1 MPAVEY
7 AYDGFGRLVARDD
20 GGGPTYQLVG
30 VDGHRLVDVD
40 ATGRVVASYLWLG
53 EQCVG
58 RVDGPLGGPLAASFH
73 RDPIGRPLGWVDG
86 AGRLHDDDG
95 GDAFGFGATLAW
107 DRPGL
112 AGLFGDP
119 ATGLVH
125 AGTRWLDP
133 AVAQFVTPDTWFGED
148 ATEQVPPRL
157 RRVFD
162 AMPGGTDCRLGPVE
176 AYAWCRYAPLDLT
189 DPSGHNW
196 LGLIF
201 STISSLLW
209 GMQATSASLQMYLID
224 FILDLG
230 QIIAFREVWDT
241 DGYWARSVYN
251 LAAPTA
257 SYRLMVPWAFWL
269 NGVMRGLAGVHPRQR
284 HLVQRQRT
292 APARGPQR
300 ARPRGRRRHRHVL
313 HGDRRRRRR
322 RAATAQPQPAA
333 HRHGVRRGEH
343 RHHRR
348 RRQQPGRGADRRT
361 VLRNG
366 DAVAVRVV
374 GATTDELQMV
384 TTVGGTVQ
392 VTPGLPAAFGGQAV
406 EIRRCDAGLVKL
418 SKDDDSLARTIAI
431 IRGSS
436 AHVARQV
443 PDDFFDS
450 GDVDVEE
457 FLPAAVRNVTNGT
470 IAAEQLVVDFA
481 EGDALAP
488 YVTGDVVRILSAGTY
503 FAAVLTGTR
512 PPASL
517 VLDVALPVGVHTG
530 MEVARLLPGG
540 GVAANQAVDRG
551 PPRASPGS
559 PT

>member
-1 MPAVEY
+1 M
-7 AYDGFGRLVARDD
+7 
-20 GGGPTYQLVG
+20 
-30 VDGHRLVDVD
+30 
-40 ATGRVVASYLWLG
+40 
-53 EQCVG
+53 
-58 RVDGPLGGPLAASFH
+58 
-73 RDPIGRPLGWVDG
+73 
-86 AGRLHDDDG
+86 
-95 GDAFGFGATLAW
+95 
-107 DRPGL
+107 
-112 AGLFGDP
+112 
-119 ATGLVH
+119 
-125 AGTRWLDP
+125 
-133 AVAQFVTPDTWFGED
+133 
-148 ATEQVPPRL
+148 
-157 RRVFD
+157 
-162 AMPGGTDCRLGPVE
+162 
-176 AYAWCRYAPLDLT
+176 WCRYAPLDLT

-230 QIIAFREVWDT
+230 QVIVFREVWDT

-269 NGVMRGLAGVHPRQR
+269 NGVMRGSRAFTVGNVIWYSGAELRQLEDR
-284 HLVQRQRT
+284 SDRDRIVADAVATFFT
-292 APARGPQR
+292 ATDAV
-300 ARPRGRRRHRHVL
+300 AVDVLRPRNPNLLLTGTASAAAVTDITGVAVSNPAGAAIGDVL
-313 HGDRRRRRR
+313 
-322 RAATAQPQPAA
+322 T
-333 HRHGVRRGEH
+333 
-343 RHHRR
+343 
-348 RRQQPGRGADRRT
+348 
-361 VLRNG
+361 NG

-418 SKDDDSLARTIAI
+418 SKGDDSLARTIAI
-431 IRGSS
+431 VRGSS

-481 EGDALAP
+481 AGDALDP
-488 YVTGDVVRILSAGTY
+488 YVDGDVVRILSAGTY
-503 FAAVLTGTR
+503 YARLVTGTR

-517 VLDVALPVGVHTG
+517 VLDVALPAGVHTG

-540 GVAANQAVDRG
+540 GSRPTRPLPG
-551 PPRASPGS
+551 PGSVSPGWPTSRRVRASP
-559 PT
+559 

>member
-7 AYDGFGRLVARDD
+7 TYDGFGRLVARDD

-40 ATGRVVASYLWLG
+40 AAGRVVASYLWLG

-95 GDAFGFGATLAW
+95 GDAFGFGATVAW
-107 DRPGL
+107 DRPGV

-269 NGVMRGLAGVHPRQR
+269 NGVMRGSRAFTVGNVIWYSGSELRQLEDR
-284 HLVQRQRT
+284 SERDRVVADAIATFFT
-292 APARGPQR
+292 ATDA
-300 ARPRGRRRHRHVL
+300 AAVDVLRPRNPNLLLTG
-313 HGDRRRRRR
+313 
-322 RAATAQPQPAA
+322 
-333 HRHGVRRGEH
+333 HGVSRGEH

-348 RRQQPGRGADRRT
+348 RRQQPGRGADR
-361 VLRNG
+361 
-366 DAVAVRVV
+366 
-374 GATTDELQMV
+374 Q
-384 TTVGGTVQ
+384 
-392 VTPGLPAAFGGQAV
+392 PA
-406 EIRRCDAGLVKL
+406 E
-418 SKDDDSLARTIAI
+418 
-431 IRGSS
+431 
-436 AHVARQV
+436 
-443 PDDFFDS
+443 
-450 GDVDVEE
+450 
-457 FLPAAVRNVTNGT
+457 
-470 IAAEQLVVDFA
+470 
-481 EGDALAP
+481 
-488 YVTGDVVRILSAGTY
+488 
-503 FAAVLTGTR
+503 
-512 PPASL
+512 
-517 VLDVALPVGVHTG
+517 
-530 MEVARLLPGG
+530 
-540 GVAANQAVDRG
+540 DR
-551 PPRASPGS
+551 
-559 PT
+559 

>member
-7 AYDGFGRLVARDD
+7 TYDGFGRLVARDD
-20 GGGPTYQLVG
+20 DAGCRRTSWSGST
-30 VDGHRLVDVD
+30 
-40 ATGRVVASYLWLG
+40 ATGSSTSTPPVASSRRTSGSASSASDGSTARSAARWRQRSTATRSG
-53 EQCVG
+53 G
-58 RVDGPLGGPLAASFH
+58 RSA
-73 RDPIGRPLGWVDG
+73 WVDG

-95 GDAFGFGATLAW
+95 GDAFGFGATVAW

-112 AGLFGDP
+112 GRALRRSGHGAG
-119 ATGLVH
+119 ARRH
-125 AGTRWLDP
+125 RWLDP

-157 RRVFD
+157 RRLFD
-162 AMPGGTDCRLGPVE
+162 AMPGGTDYRLGPVE

-269 NGVMRGLAGVHPRQR
+269 NGVMRGSRAFTVGNVIWYSGSELRQLEDR
-284 HLVQRQRT
+284 SERDRVVADAIATFFT
-292 APARGPQR
+292 ATDA
-300 ARPRGRRRHRHVL
+300 AAVDVLRPRNPNLLLTGTAS
-313 HGDRRRRRR
+313 
-322 RAATAQPQPAA
+322 AAANTDITGVAVSNPAA
-333 HRHGVRRGEH
+333 A
-343 RHHRR
+343 
-348 RRQQPGRGADRRT
+348 PIANL
-361 VLRNG
+361 LRNG

-406 EIRRCDAGLVKL
+406 EIRRVRRRPGQALQGRRLAGAHDRHHPRLVGPRRPPG
-418 SKDDDSLARTIAI
+418 ARRLLRQRRRRC
-431 IRGSS
+431 RGVPPGRRPQRHERHDRRRAARRRLRRRAMRWPRTSPATWCASS
-436 AHVARQV
+436 A
-443 PDDFFDS
+443 
-450 GDVDVEE
+450 
-457 FLPAAVRNVTNGT
+457 PAPT
-470 IAAEQLVVDFA
+470 
-481 EGDALAP
+481 
-488 YVTGDVVRILSAGTY
+488 S
-503 FAAVLTGTR
+503 
-512 PPASL
+512 PAW
-517 VLDVALPVGVHTG
+517 
-530 MEVARLLPGG
+530 
-540 GVAANQAVDRG
+540 
-551 PPRASPGS
+551 
-559 PT
+559 